1 MSDKT
6 FVVLVTVAGAGD
18 ITVRYH
24 PNPTYLKKR
33 ADKVE
38 PRKGVMDAWPRDIR
52 SYQLKNAQ
60 GKVTTDMLGHYIE
73 ITTASG
79 KLEWNTEITS
89 AELHKGSYKHL
100 GL

>member
-1 MSDKT
+1 MSEEK

-24 PNPTYLKKR
+24 PNFVYLKTS
-33 ADKVE
+33 ADEIE
-38 PRKGVMDAWPRDIR
+38 PGKGVGDVWPRDIR
-52 SYQLKNAQ
+52 AIQLKDTQ
-60 GKVTTDMLGHYIE
+60 HLVTLKMLGHYIE

-79 KLEWNTEITS
+79 RLEWGEKLTS
-89 AELHKGSYKHL
+89 AVHKTGYVHS